1 MKCSAP
7 GLPLPLAFPFAH
19 SPPTVRLY
27 ADFAIFEPGS
37 STLYLTLASWKTVL
51 APLWRFPV
59 AWFGI
64 EVPSIPMPS
73 PSAERRHLERQIT
86 YARPI
91 FMVLALGVLL
101 EEPPQARGP
110 HAVAFVLAYL
120 GAALAL
126 LSLEYV
132 PHLSEWQ
139 LPLLADLAALSVF
152 LLLTNSVAAFWFVY
166 LFVALAAGIR
176 WGLERSILLAGGVTL
191 AVLLRATWQGG
202 FGWMEVFSWV
212 ALVAGTFTGG
222 VGLSFMGYRNRLHA
236 SEHDFL
242 VRLTAMLQVEKG
254 VAESLRLVLGELAVG
269 FDCERGI
276 FAFRDT
282 ELERIFVWTVA
293 PGEDKRLTPENLP
306 LSKGDVFLFD
316 YPEASI
322 CWNQG
327 NGIRA
332 TFGWN
337 RRDGQRLP
345 ELPRMPEQTRQE
357 LGLRSMLGVTVN
369 FDGLPVGKLM
379 LANSRRPHLPQDLQ
393 RLERVVRH
401 LGPPLENLLLLRRL
415 RVRAIEGE
423 RSRIS
428 RDLHDGI
435 LQTLLSIE
443 IQLDVLRRRVPQA
456 PEQIAGELATLQHTV
471 RNETQELRRMVMDMR
486 PQGVQ
491 SADLVDLMRGFAERF
506 RNESAVALDLLIDAA
521 MLDLPDRICRE
532 LFQIYKEALHNVK
545 KHARATHVVV
555 KLWQNEAKVVLVIDD
570 NGEGFSFAGRYTGDE
585 LDRLRLG
592 PISIKDRTRSVGGV
606 LMVESTPGHGA
617 RLTVEVPLG

>member
-1 MKCSAP
+1 MQPQS
-7 GLPLPLAFPFAH
+7 
-19 SPPTVRLY
+19 V
-27 ADFAIFEPGS
+27 
-37 STLYLTLASWKTVL
+37 
-51 APLWRFPV
+51 
-59 AWFGI
+59 
-64 EVPSIPMPS
+64 
-73 PSAERRHLERQIT
+73 ERRHLERQIT

-91 FMVLALGVLL
+91 FIVLALGVLL
-101 EEPPQARGP
+101 EAPPQARGP

-120 GAALAL
+120 GVALAL
-126 LSLEYV
+126 FGVEYIPSLRRRQ
-132 PHLSEWQ
+132 W
-139 LPLLADLAALSVF
+139 PLLVDLAALVVF

-166 LFVALAAGIR
+166 LFLALAAGIR
-176 WGLERSILLAGGVTL
+176 WGLQRSILLAGGVTL
-191 AVLLRATWQGG
+191 AILFRASLQGG
-202 FGWMEVFSWV
+202 LGWMEVLSWV

-222 VGLSFMGYRNRLHA
+222 VGLSFMGFRNRLHA

-254 VAESLRLVLGELAVG
+254 VAESLRLVLGELARG

-276 FAFRDT
+276 LAFRDP
-282 ELERIFVWTVA
+282 ELERIFVWTA
-293 PGEDKRLTPENLP
+293 AAGETKRLTPESLP
-306 LSKGDVFLFD
+306 LSKGDLFLFD
-316 YPEASI
+316 CPEASI
-322 CWNQG
+322 CWNRG
-327 NGIRA
+327 NGLRA
-332 TFGWN
+332 AFGWN
-337 RRDGQRLP
+337 RKDGQHLA
-345 ELPRMPEQTRQE
+345 ELPQIPEETRQE
-357 LGLRSMLGVTVN
+357 LAVRSVLGVTVD
-369 FDGLPVGKLM
+369 FDGQAVGKLM
-379 LANSRRPHLPQDLQ
+379 LANSRRPHMPQDLQ

-401 LGPPLENLLLLRRL
+401 LGPPLENLLLMRRL

-443 IQLDVLRRRVPQA
+443 IQLDVLRRRLPHA
-456 PEQIAGELATLQHTV
+456 AEQVATELATLQHTV
-471 RNETQELRRMVMDMR
+471 RNETQELRQMVMDMR
-486 PQGVQ
+486 PLGVQ

-506 RNESAVALDLLIDAA
+506 RNESAVALDLLIDTAV
-521 MLDLPDRICRE
+521 LDLPDRICRE
-532 LFQIYKEALHNVK
+532 LFQIYREALHNVK

-555 KLWQNEAKVVLVIDD
+555 KLWQNETKVVLVIYD